1 MRQKRII
8 MGMPVGVEIR
18 DQEVIPGIFDEVF
31 SYFTYVDQ
39 KFSTYKTTSEISAIN
54 RGEIPK
60 EKWSADMKEVISLSE
75 KTRKETGGYFDIV
88 TPKGFIDP
96 SGMVKGWAIWKASE
110 IIKSKD
116 IKNFYVEIGG
126 DIQVSGRNAQ
136 GGVWSVGIEN
146 PLWTKEEVGMG
157 VVKIIYLDDKG
168 VATSGTYKRGTH
180 IYDPVKKAS
189 PSDGILSLT
198 VIGPNVYEADRF
210 ATAAFAM
217 GTRGIEFLEKLPG
230 FEAYQI
236 DKDGQV
242 VMTSGFENYM
252 KEK

>member
-1 MRQKRII
+1 
-8 MGMPVGVEIR
+8 MPVGIDINDREI
-18 DQEVIPGIFDEVF
+18 IPGIFEEVF

-54 RGEIPK
+54 RREIPK
-60 EKWSADMKEVISLSE
+60 EKWSADMKEVIALSE
-75 KTRKETGGYFDIV
+75 KTRKETEGYFDIV

-110 IIKSKD
+110 IIKSKG

-126 DIQVSGRNAQ
+126 DIQVSGKNSV
-136 GGVWSVGIEN
+136 GGLWSVGIEN
-146 PLWTKEEVGMG
+146 PFKRKDERGG
-157 VVKIIYLDDKG
+157 DIVKIIYLDDKG

-180 IYDPVKKAS
+180 IYDPVKKAA

-236 DKDGQV
+236 DKDGQA
-242 VMTSGFENYM
+242 VMTTGFESYM